1 MMMGFIPV
9 MWYHDGM
16 RKDAERMRLLTSEAR
31 AMAEDGRLSDI
42 LGERTSD
49 SVPVIF
55 TLGDGAID
63 RIMDTLDNREY
74 SIIIALTR
82 GDSCMEAVRMDRVHD
97 VDMDSLERMNPMT
110 TMERL
115 LRHIGTS
122 SIMSYHGTAW
132 SLTYN
137 GRCGVMDD
145 GD

>member
-1 MMMGFIPV
+1 
-9 MWYHDGM
+9 
-16 RKDAERMRLLTSEAR
+16 
-31 AMAEDGRLSDI
+31 
-42 LGERTSD
+42 
-49 SVPVIF
+49 
-55 TLGDGAID
+55 
-63 RIMDTLDNREY
+63 
-74 SIIIALTR
+74 
-82 GDSCMEAVRMDRVHD
+82 MDRVHD
-97 VDMDSLERMNPMT
+97 VDMDALERMNPMT